1 MTGIMCKLE
10 QYTSSAL
17 KSPVSLLLFLS
28 ASYVDLF
35 KTSIAKLKQSQGT
48 VKAQLNKKY

>member
-1 MTGIMCKLE
+1 MTGITCKLE

-17 KSPVSLLLFLS
+17 KSPVSLLVFQS

-35 KTSIAKLKQSQGT
+35 KISIVTLQNSQGT
-48 VKAQLNKKY
+48 VKA